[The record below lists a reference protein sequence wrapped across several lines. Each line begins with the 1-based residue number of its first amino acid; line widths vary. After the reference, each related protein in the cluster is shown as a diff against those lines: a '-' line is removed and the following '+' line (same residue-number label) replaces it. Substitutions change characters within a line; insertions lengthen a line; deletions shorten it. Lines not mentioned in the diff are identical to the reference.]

1 LRCRRKRGRV
11 RFSADRF
18 FGVTKPLLPGQKPF
32 VPGRRIPLADFAERL
47 YAAYGPQG
55 WWPLLEHRGS
65 NPTLTGRLTG
75 YHPGDYSIPR
85 TEAQRFEICCGAIL
99 TQNTAWPNVEKA
111 LQALAHQGLL
121 APREILAVDELRL
134 QQAIRPSGY
143 FRAKARKLRALG
155 EFHSRLSG
163 RPPTREQLLQVWGVG
178 PETADSILLYA
189 YAQTEMVVDAYTL
202 RVLLRHGYQR
212 REPNYAA
219 AKAYCERNLPR
230 SLHGYQEFHALMVEH
245 AKRLRAT
252 VARKGVAG

>member
-1 LRCRRKRGRV
+1 M
-11 RFSADRF
+11 
-18 FGVTKPLLPGQKPF
+18 TTPLLPGQAPL
-32 VPGRRIPLADFAERL
+32 VPGRRIPLAALARRL

-75 YHPGDYSIPR
+75 YHPGDHSFPR

-111 LQALAHQGLL
+111 LQALAVQGLL
-121 APREILAVDELRL
+121 TPREILAVDEDRL

-143 FRAKARKLRALG
+143 FRAKARKLRAFC
-155 EFHSRLSG
+155 EFYLRFSG
-163 RPPTREQLLQVWGVG
+163 RPPSREQLLQVWGVG

-202 RVLLRHGYQR
+202 RILRHHGYQR

-230 SLHGYQEFHALMVEH
+230 SLADYQEFHALMVEH
-245 AKRLRAT
+245 AKRLRAAA
-252 VARKGVAG
+252 VR

>member
-1 LRCRRKRGRV
+1 M
-11 RFSADRF
+11 
-18 FGVTKPLLPGQKPF
+18 TKPLLPGQAPF
-32 VPGRRIPLADFAERL
+32 VPGRRIPFATLAERL

-75 YHPGDYSIPR
+75 YHPGDYSLPR

-121 APREILAVDELRL
+121 APREILAVDEPRL
-134 QQAIRPSGY
+134 QEAIRPSGY
-143 FRAKARKLRALG
+143 FRAKARKLRAFC
-155 EFHSRLSG
+155 EFHLRLSG
-163 RPPTREQLLQVWGVG
+163 RPPSREQLLQVWGVG

-189 YAQTEMVVDAYTL
+189 YAQTEMVVDTYTL
-202 RVLLRHGYQR
+202 RVLRHHGYQR
-212 REPNYAA
+212 REPSYLV

-245 AKRLRAT
+245 AKRLRA
-252 VARKGVAG
+252 AAAGKPVVG